1 MSTSVS
7 SFGYPSM
14 GQAAR
19 RPAAVHLRMT
29 ARGRAVLLT
38 LVTAPLVVA
47 ALALSLNA
55 GGATATDSA
64 VALKTV
70 TVSSGESLWQ
80 VALTV
85 APNTDPRE
93 VIADIM
99 NLNNLTSADVQPG
112 QQLDIPAQ
120 YEH

>member
-1 MSTSVS
+1 
-7 SFGYPSM
+7 
-14 GQAAR
+14 
-19 RPAAVHLRMT
+19 MT

-38 LVTAPLVVA
+38 LVAAPLVVA

>member
-1 MSTSVS
+1 
-7 SFGYPSM
+7 
-14 GQAAR
+14 
-19 RPAAVHLRMT
+19 MT

-47 ALALSLNA
+47 ALTLSLNA

-99 NLNNLTSADVQPG
+99 SLNNLTSADVQPG

-120 YEH
+120 YAH

>member
-1 MSTSVS
+1 MSTIVS

-14 GQAAR
+14 GQAAP
-19 RPAAVHLRMT
+19 RPASVRLRMT

-38 LVTAPLVVA
+38 LVAAPLVVA

>member
-14 GQAAR
+14 RQAVQ
-19 RPAAVHLRMT
+19 RPAGAHLRMT
-29 ARGRAVLLT
+29 SRGRAVLLT

-64 VALKTV
+64 GVLKTV

-99 NLNNLTSADVQPG
+99 SLNNLTSADVQPG

-120 YEH
+120 YDH